1 MNDFGWLDELP
12 DYGAA
17 PAAESV
23 VAPAAPA
30 AEPLPIPEV
39 PVKSAAVRSAE
50 LDAFV
55 LAGRYDTPEIRE
67 TLARNKEL
75 EGLAARRRKLDGLN
89 SRAVAGQTVLRYA
102 FPELKGEPGA
112 YFTKQGKELPD
123 CQTRTDAF
131 AAVYDDYLAGVEAEY
146 KKLLERR
153 AAWQAHKV
161 EVSQA
166 VVDVVAGR
174 TAPAALHERLTPEQM
189 EVYQKEFD
197 ADATEKA
204 GVAMG
209 LLREAFA
216 GDAET
221 GLKNMVNQGLANR
234 VTAVLSDL
242 NEEGE
247 LVLNE
252 KAVGMFQGALTAL
265 MQEAKGKSGEEYKFL
280 HNLLVGLGNPV
291 RRRSK
296 DIQGVLGL
304 MVQADTAAALA
315 MAGRK
320 VESQEVQEQMQE
332 GIEELRGRW
341 RNDEVY
347 ARLRGMLDAAQ
358 SEGNATAETADF
370 LAKSVNVL
378 GSVVGQTAPFFV
390 PGVGAGIAFLQAFD
404 EKRNAAYFKGLKPGT
419 AEWSAFIDAATSVAV
434 EKIAFGSVSRV
445 SGTVKLLEKVPGYGP
460 VRNALLGS
468 FYWRAVAEVGAGVLE
483 ESAVEP
489 SAEALLQWMIRGG
502 ASVWGDVGGRYDWA
516 KYAEEL
522 KGMFQPEQ
530 LAATV
535 IFGAGLTGMQS
546 PLIKDAAK
554 GYSRHVEYLMGQGIG
569 REEARNISAMEDAE
583 ERVKAAAAAKAE
595 AWKDP
600 EVAKANQRAAAVAFA
615 EIAEARA
622 VVESRAYAE
631 LRQELRLPEVEKV
644 SDKEGRY
651 LITTYNR
658 VDGTELYRGEVGEE
672 QLLAMLNHYIKQED
686 DLRVRRAQSA
696 MGANAMLRAVEA
708 TGEVVVE
715 DMGAAKNP
723 ESGERVISEL
733 GAMGE
738 AEFRYAAELA
748 LDEFEA
754 RKAAGMSEGEALA
767 TPFEALS
774 RYMPLGSW
782 LKLEAA
788 FKQRLATAGETSGEE
803 GADATR
809 LLNTVPA
816 AGTTKADSLFL
827 AATGQVGAREVLE
840 DTLEH
845 KQKKVTGNDPAK
857 LQAWHRLLKDAQK
870 EVRRLGFN
878 LSFYQ
883 GEDGMDAAA
892 LQEKVTEGMSKLASA
907 HVLANADALPLPAW
921 VKELLRWHMAALE
934 DAAGIVVLAE
944 AYRQGR
950 ERGNIGQEIEEVLAD
965 LGKKVASMYAQAELT
980 EADVQ
985 AYRDARARYKE
996 LTGDVTPSAEE
1007 VRAEQDAADARER
1020 ERVTSAV
1027 DTKSVIPPSDD
1038 ERTDVETFSP
1048 AGDLPEEVRAAFP
1061 KGACYNIGARAWL
1074 GMVPVARLHLS
1085 PDAPQVKVGSNK
1097 KGVVNPLV
1105 GDYRADAPPVYVWQR
1120 KNGTLEVISGRHRLD
1135 LAKRTNTEMIAAYVY
1150 PEDAAHDA
1158 KWARLLDYE
1167 QNMQDDQADEL
1178 TAAIYVRETQLSD
1191 EELTRRGL
1199 TRGGTKSA
1207 RGILIG
1213 REARED
1219 LWSRFQSR
1227 AVDPRMAEAICRLTM
1242 HMPDASRIDAMQAM
1256 AAADLAKGKSL
1267 EHVAA
1272 KLQLM
1277 AHADADGEA
1286 TQGLLSF
1293 GESFDE
1299 ALERSAE
1306 FIAKSIEVINK
1317 HIAAVTKARSLGKG
1331 GVSEQ
1336 EGISVGLD
1344 MDPKQRLAELNE
1356 LKAAYEKCGFHE
1368 KIRFRALTWDG
1379 KSDVDPIGDY
1389 ARDKA
1394 AAAELAGPT
1403 AEELEQQARDAAAEA
1418 TGTFGFATYTTRQL
1432 SRAYATD
1439 AAGNKLDAD
1448 TFITTPNGNL
1458 DWYIFPQDDKT
1469 QKLLASRRIKN
1480 LPIRLTVGKQT
1491 NQTHRGFGLIHMLNH
1506 FDDYVK
1512 VGETPLLHL
1521 YNTLSNLVKIR
1532 GGALGRYNFKGEYEG
1547 EDSKLIAQLLEED
1560 GYYSIITSYPE
1571 QMDRRPQAGELVIG
1585 RVLFQFPSN
1594 SGKNQIH
1601 VSKSQSNAVTASVS
1615 TNGQASAGNVAQSP
1629 AQVNIY
1635 DVRIKDS
1642 SGNLI
1647 FQQPVEAKANFSVAR
1662 NLAVV
1667 SAEMDARYMD
1677 AVKRGDMDAAQRMVN
1692 DVARMRG
1699 YMADSDYQ
1707 GSECFNGTAPSA
1719 NAYFDTD
1726 EERYEAW
1733 ENGEFEGTVSL
1744 ADFVRRGMEPGNL
1757 EWLITSPGAY
1767 QRADEYQRES
1777 IEAIRKAKSSKRGK
1791 VTIYRAVPADIKE
1804 DSVRNG
1810 DWVTFSKKYAE
1821 YHISLQDWEKGRIIK
1836 QVVPIDDVWWDGND
1850 VNEWGYDDGKEYA
1863 YRNTANNRK
1872 LLDAVTYDK
1881 NGDIVPL
1888 SKRFDYSSPDVSFSV
1903 VGEKAANWDKIK
1915 HRAFKG
1921 RDDGKLRVELD
1932 ASGSKVKDFPNAYPV
1947 QEVMRKL
1954 VHDGLYDSED
1964 YMVYSSLAFAEDM
1977 TREERGE
1984 RKLSETEL
1992 KEDCDKYPD
2001 LAEEVELGLKAAGLT
2016 WESDVQ
2022 EARGA
2027 CFTALGKWKKT
2038 LEAELKQRNIEK
2050 PTGEAWHALV
2060 EQKPGL
2066 GSANVGKRVVSAWS
2080 GKWLDDVLDFPELYK
2095 AYPQLRSIQLAEDTG
2110 MELADASYADFAR
2123 RHGAKEGK
2131 EDGQY
2136 PFGFINMNPK
2146 SSAWSNEQEAKGLL
2160 LHEVQHAI
2168 QGIEGFAKGGN
2179 PKTVRETVEK
2189 LLEND
2194 GFRIE
2199 WLERDLRWFAA
2210 INIARDYL
2218 NEAKRLRKYPNAWK
2232 YSGQRF
2238 RWSRISSSAEEIR
2251 EAILRDIAERYEAF
2265 RRDDT
2270 AETLLLDMNDS
2281 LLPVVRFSSLESI
2294 EAGLEKLKMLKSRK
2308 QAFRGTSAKKGRKLA
2323 DLQKRY
2329 DRMKR
2334 VLDKFKYE
2342 PFELYRRMAGEIESR
2357 NVELRRDW
2365 TAEQRA
2371 ARPFNETLEYPGE
2384 ALVAFSVTSMSE
2396 AAQGLL
2402 EGNVKVSRV
2411 EELVKDF
2418 NAQIAN
2424 WNRVAAGKMG
2434 RADARTGA
2442 EMFGAVQALLSSAR
2456 RVLPEGYRANVYT
2469 LMQWASVYAGMA
2481 ETGQLPAAGALK
2493 GKPEILEAF
2502 KRKMLNETSMAA
2514 NQFEAEAMLA
2524 SIGEQKLN
2532 EVMVKVLQQVR
2543 GQLVRYAKDELWSKV
2558 LKVVD
2563 RAYAK
2568 DEAGKKPRRGKMAA
2582 VDYERLEQVLK
2593 LLRMDPEEVRE
2604 EMNGLQGKISEATA
2618 ERAAELE
2625 AELQDLSVFGGW
2637 SGMSLQQAMAAHEA
2651 LVLLVSTG
2659 RTSWQKQLDRRKA
2672 EIEWLARE
2680 MSRALPTDKTVSGTR
2695 NAERTRLWRAMKRL
2709 PYGFM
2714 SYSQLMLALSNR
2726 LGEQFCFD
2734 RIQEMTDANAALL
2747 NAEKDR
2753 MYWMLKL
2760 VQKVSGKQGEVA
2772 CEKWLADFDTPEDT
2786 KIVLSPMSWCE
2797 VTMTVEAAEAWLAAG
2812 KEERTRQWEE
2822 RRKDEDRLKRSLR
2835 EERPMVPE
2843 ELIPELRKA
2852 VKEYKGNKRKKSG
2865 KVTVRG
2871 EYEEKGRA
2879 KTLTCSRDAALYA
2892 ILLHEQDDYSTVF
2905 VPGRPDEV
2913 KHGLLYRE
2921 GLNTPAKIQQL
2932 YDFVG
2937 PAGLA
2942 YGYALRKRLQEQ
2954 GLTVG
2959 QVWEAREGVPFKF
2972 RDNYFRASF
2981 DRLAIQDKN
2990 PLTDGRVNGM
3000 GGGKYGML
3008 VNRVPAHQEP
3018 AKWDMGASMVFL
3030 AASLEQDNY
3039 IFTSHITDLWS
3050 KLLMQREFARR
3061 LQAYVGDDVMRKLVL
3076 WMDAID
3082 GAPLDNMSAFMNLS
3096 HWQGFFTGAW
3106 AASVLNGNGYVLMK
3120 QSSALLHGYLAGYV
3134 PESIK
3139 EQEDGVR
3146 EVAHRHIGFWEFLG
3160 HAVSGGPI
3168 TMKEIEETEYVRA
3181 RRTAQGRGVATQGM
3195 QDAGRKRSA
3204 LAVPSEKLGELI
3216 EKVDV
3221 WINKRSV
3228 RAFANA
3234 FYTASKK
3241 LNEENGN
3248 LLTEDQLRQ
3257 GALQAV
3263 GRVLELGAQPLTRMQ
3278 KGIFQNGSGML
3289 GKMTF
3294 AMKSESINKL
3304 GLMSAQAV
3312 RGERV
3317 SPLVGW
3323 ISLGVFNAAVTYL
3336 IAMLQG
3342 DEDDEK
3348 NTWVSHATSVGI
3360 STATG
3365 PLSAVP
3371 ILSESL
3377 AELASWITGERVYSA
3392 DYARQIV
3399 DAGGLVRGVRK
3410 IYRHH
3415 AGVRE
3420 MGWEDYF
3427 KTLTALV
3434 RASGA
3439 GFGAFSRSGSEAVS
3453 SFGSLMLSAAAGA
3466 NVSRLGKDVLTR
3478 AGLFEPQKKSAKK
3491 SQRRRR
3497 TRRKRR

>member
-23 VAPAAPA
+23 VAEAAPA

-39 PVKSAAVRSAE
+39 PVKSVAVRSAE

-75 EGLAARRRKLDGLN
+75 EGLAARRRKLNGLN

-112 YFTKQGKELPD
+112 YFTKQGKELPE

-197 ADATEKA
+197 AGATEKA

-234 VTAVLSDL
+234 VTAALSDL

-332 GIEELRGRW
+332 DIEELRGRW

-644 SDKEGRY
+644 ADKEGRY
-651 LITTYNR
+651 VITTYNR

-696 MGANAMLRAVEA
+696 MGANALLRAVEA

-845 KQKKVTGNDPAK
+845 KQKKVTGNEPAK

-1038 ERTDVETFSP
+1038 ERTDAETFSP
-1048 AGDLPEEVRAAFP
+1048 AGDLPEEVRGVFP
-1061 KGACYNIGARAWL
+1061 KGASYNIGARTWL

-1135 LAKRTNTEMIAAYVY
+1135 LAKRTGTEMIAAYVY
-1150 PEDAAHDA
+1150 QEDLAHDA
-1158 KWARLLDYE
+1158 KWARLLDFE

-1178 TAAIYVRETQLSD
+1178 TAAIYVRETGLND

-1199 TRGGTKSA
+1199 TRGGSRSA

-1227 AVDPRMAEAICRLTM
+1227 AIDPRTAEAICRLTM
-1242 HMPDASRIDAMQAM
+1242 HMPDKGRIDAMQAM
-1256 AAADLAKGKSL
+1256 AAADLARGKSL

-1286 TQGLLSF
+1286 QQGLLSF

-1299 ALERSAE
+1299 AMERSAE
-1306 FIAKSIEVINK
+1306 YIARCIEVINR
-1317 HIAAVTKARSLGKG
+1317 HISAVTKARFLGKG

-1344 MDPKQRLAELNE
+1344 VDPKKRLVELNE

-1368 KIRFRALTWDG
+1368 NIRFRALTWDG
-1379 KSDVDPIGDY
+1379 RSDVDPIGDY
-1389 ARDKA
+1389 AKDKA
-1394 AAAELAGPT
+1394 AAAALEGPT
-1403 AEELEQQARDAAAEA
+1403 AEELEAQAREAAAEA
-1418 TGTFGFATYTTRQL
+1418 TGTFGFSTYTPRVLQH
-1432 SRAYATD
+1432 SYATD
-1439 AAGNKLDAD
+1439 INGNKLDAD

-1458 DWYIFPQDDKT
+1458 NWYEFPKDAKT
-1469 QKLLASRRIKN
+1469 QRLLASRRIKN
-1480 LPIRLTVGKQT
+1480 LPIRLRVGKQ
-1491 NQTHRGFGLIHMLNH
+1491 NKREHEGFGLIHMLNH
-1506 FDDYVK
+1506 FDDYAEK
-1512 VGETPLLHL
+1512 GETPLLHL
-1521 YNTLSNLVKIR
+1521 YNTLANLVKIR
-1532 GGALGRYNFKGEYEG
+1532 GGAYGRYDFKGEYDG
-1547 EDSKLIAQLLEED
+1547 NDSKLVAQLIED
-1560 GYYSIITSYPE
+1560 DGCYSIVSCYPV
-1571 QMDRRPQAGELVIG
+1571 QMNRRPQAGELVIG
-1585 RVLFQFPSN
+1585 RVLFQFPPN
-1594 SGKNQIH
+1594 SGTAQIP
-1601 VSKSQSNAVTASVS
+1601 VGKSQNNAVTTSAG
-1615 TNGQASAGNVAQSP
+1615 TNGQASAEKVAQTP
-1629 AQVNIY
+1629 GQVNIY
-1635 DVRIKDS
+1635 DVRIMDS
-1642 SGNLI
+1642 SGNVI
-1647 FQQPVEAKANFSVAR
+1647 FQQVVEP
-1662 NLAVV
+1662 
-1667 SAEMDARYMD
+1667 E
-1677 AVKRGDMDAAQRMVN
+1677 VN
-1692 DVARMRG
+1692 
-1699 YMADSDYQ
+1699 
-1707 GSECFNGTAPSA
+1707 
-1719 NAYFDTD
+1719 
-1726 EERYEAW
+1726 
-1733 ENGEFEGTVSL
+1733 
-1744 ADFVRRGMEPGNL
+1744 
-1757 EWLITSPGAY
+1757 
-1767 QRADEYQRES
+1767 
-1777 IEAIRKAKSSKRGK
+1777 
-1791 VTIYRAVPADIKE
+1791 
-1804 DSVRNG
+1804 
-1810 DWVTFSKKYAE
+1810 
-1821 YHISLQDWEKGRIIK
+1821 
-1836 QVVPIDDVWWDGND
+1836 
-1850 VNEWGYDDGKEYA
+1850 
-1863 YRNTANNRK
+1863 
-1872 LLDAVTYDK
+1872 
-1881 NGDIVPL
+1881 
-1888 SKRFDYSSPDVSFSV
+1888 FSV
-1903 VGEKAANWDKIK
+1903 VGQGAANWDKIK

-1921 RDDGKLRVELD
+1921 RDDGKLRVEID
-1932 ASGSKVKDFPNAYPV
+1932 ASQAQVVSGAFDTEAQKAFRRILTAAYYEEIPEEKSKPI
-1947 QEVMRKL
+1947 L
-1954 VHDGLYDSED
+1954 D
-1964 YMVYSSLAFAEDM
+1964 YAQVLEEYRAAEHRLIMESSDN
-1977 TREERGE
+1977 EERNAALRGAVQALKKKSNELRWTAYEMLKSLFATEGVE
-1984 RKLSETEL
+1984 RFDFLRPTDMDVLVTDFL
-1992 KEDCDKYPD
+1992 KQES
-2001 LAEEVELGLKAAGLT
+2001 
-2016 WESDVQ
+2016 WESD
-2022 EARGA
+2022 AA
-2027 CFTALGKWKKT
+2027 
-2038 LEAELKQRNIEK
+2038 AELLEGVRPVFAVNLSEI
-2050 PTGEAWHALV
+2050 
-2060 EQKPGL
+2060 
-2066 GSANVGKRVVSAWS
+2066 
-2080 GKWLDDVLDFPELYK
+2080 LDYPELYE
-2095 AYPQLRSIQLAEDTG
+2095 AYPQLADIRVYREKQMLHNASGYVSESEYGDSIHVWRGL
-2110 MELADASYADFAR
+2110 
-2123 RHGAKEGK
+2123 
-2131 EDGQY
+2131 
-2136 PFGFINMNPK
+2136 
-2146 SSAWSNEQEAKGLL
+2146 SAWKLRSTL
-2160 LHEVQHAI
+2160 LHEVQHLI
-2168 QGIEGFAKGGN
+2168 QKIEGFAKGGN
-2179 PKTVRETVEK
+2179 LARA
-2189 LLEND
+2189 
-2194 GFRIE
+2194 R
-2199 WLERDLRWFAA
+2199 AY
-2210 INIARDYL
+2210 INNMASQGNAYAMELKGLTDY
-2218 NEAKRLRKYPNAWK
+2218 
-2232 YSGQRF
+2232 
-2238 RWSRISSSAEEIR
+2238 
-2251 EAILRDIAERYEAF
+2251 
-2265 RRDDT
+2265 
-2270 AETLLLDMNDS
+2270 
-2281 LLPVVRFSSLESI
+2281 
-2294 EAGLEKLKMLKSRK
+2294 
-2308 QAFRGTSAKKGRKLA
+2308 
-2323 DLQKRY
+2323 
-2329 DRMKR
+2329 
-2334 VLDKFKYE
+2334 
-2342 PFELYRRMAGEIESR
+2342 ELYRRLAGEIESR
-2357 NVELRRDW
+2357 NVESRSWWSAEKRAQVPFNDTLEFPGEALVSFSVIGPKAKTWDRYKERAFKGRDDGKMRVELDTSQAKLKKAPLHRLDDSLVREVERRLAFFRDELEKQKRWEIVSKLWAAGEYDLRTYDEMSFLRRVLHGAGIEFRNIPQM
-2365 TAEQRA
+2365 AELGVCALALDGDAAKRLLKAVNMPGVEGFNQLGEVLDFPELFEAYPELKKLPVRWMDDTFRYKGAYLTGGRFAEPCIFAKRRRTDGGKLSTLLHEVQHWIQHREGFAYGSVPGGAQAFLRRA
-2371 ARPFNETLEYPGE
+2371 GHPAAEEDNLYKRFAGEIEARNVQARRWMSADERAELPFNETLEHPGRAISYSMDE
-2384 ALVAFSVTSMSE
+2384 IMAVGFSVTSMAD

-2402 EGNVKVSRV
+2402 EGNVKVSRA

-2424 WNRVAAGKMG
+2424 WNRVAAGKQG

-2514 NQFEAEAMLA
+2514 NQAEAEAMLA

-2582 VDYERLEQVLK
+2582 VDYARLEQVLK
-2593 LLRMDPEEVRE
+2593 LLRMDPEVVRE

-2680 MSRALPTDKTVSGTR
+2680 MSRALPTDETVSGTR

-2714 SYSQLMLALSNR
+2714 SYSQLMLALSDR

-2753 MYWMLKL
+2753 MSWMLAL

-2822 RRKDEDRLKRSLR
+2822 RRKDEARLKRSLR

-3008 VNRVPAHQEP
+3008 VNRVPTHQEP

-3039 IFTSHITDLWS
+3039 IFTSHITDRWR

-3076 WMDAID
+3076 WMDVID

-3139 EQEDGVR
+3139 EQEDGAR

-3221 WINKRSV
+3221 GINKRSV

-3234 FYTASKK
+3234 FYAASKK

-3304 GLMSAQAV
+3304 GLMSAQLV

-3348 NTWVSHATSVGI
+3348 NTWVSHATSAGI

-3427 KTLTALV
+3427 KNLTALV

-3439 GFGAFSRSGSEAVS
+3439 GFGAFSRSGSEAMS

-3478 AGLFEPQKKSAKK
+3478 AGLFEPQKKAAKK
-3491 SQRRRR
+3491 EQGRRR
-3497 TRRKRR
+3497 TKRSGRRKAE

>member
-23 VAPAAPA
+23 VAAAAPA

-39 PVKSAAVRSAE
+39 PVQRAAAKAE
-50 LDAFV
+50 LDAFL

-112 YFTKQGKELPD
+112 YFTKQGKELPE

-234 VTAVLSDL
+234 VTAALSDL
-242 NEEGE
+242 NEAGE

-320 VESQEVQEQMQE
+320 MESQEVQDQMQE
-332 GIEELRGRW
+332 DIEELRGRW

-644 SDKEGRY
+644 ADKEGRY

-883 GEDGMDAAA
+883 GEDDMDAAA

-907 HVLANADALPLPAW
+907 HVLANADALPLQAW

-1020 ERVTSAV
+1020 ERVTAAV

-1038 ERTDVETFSP
+1038 ERTEAETFSP
-1048 AGDLPEEVRAAFP
+1048 AGDLPEEVRGVFP
-1061 KGACYNIGARAWL
+1061 KGASYNIGARTWL

-1105 GDYRADAPPVYVWQR
+1105 GDYRQDAPPVYVWQR
-1120 KNGTLEVISGRHRLD
+1120 RNGTLEVISGRHRLD

-1306 FIAKSIEVINK
+1306 FIARSIEVINK

-1389 ARDKA
+1389 ARDKTEEA
-1394 AAAELAGPT
+1394 ALNGPT
-1403 AEELEQQARDAAAEA
+1403 AEELEQQARDEAAEA
-1418 TGTFGFATYTTRQL
+1418 TGTFGFSTYTTRQL

-1439 AAGNKLDAD
+1439 AAGNKLASD

-1458 DWYIFPQDDKT
+1458 DWYRFPQDKKT
-1469 QKLLASRRIKN
+1469 QKLLASRGVKN

-1506 FDDYVK
+1506 FDDYVS

-1521 YNTLSNLVKIR
+1521 YNTLFNLVKIR

-1547 EDSKLIAQLLEED
+1547 KDSKLVAQLLEED

-1647 FQQPVEAKANFSVAR
+1647 FQQPVEAKANFSVTR
-1662 NLAVV
+1662 NLAAVHSIPLDTMLQVEKTLGGLAKPSIAITRLDKPYSWGGTPDRVYLVGSPELADPQKGNLVYDRDAWTGKGPFLMESGGAYDYRKGEYFEPTLEAFVSRTIKKKGMEEGSDLRAQSAVQISTMEAVKLHREKLSDTEESTEQKIKTNEALDSLIVDVVNLNKKGLNYEEVAYILAKVCWRSSPLADGAPSIREVSRDQAKGILNEMGIRVKDIKKPLVDKFVKAVGGLKNELEDYLESVPQRAVMFNEFEYAVMPV
-1667 SAEMDARYMD
+1667 SARETAGLDEMLQRNGIKPIYHDGTEEGRKAALAGLVNDAR
-1677 AVKRGDMDAAQRMVN
+1677 
-1692 DVARMRG
+1692 
-1699 YMADSDYQ
+1699 
-1707 GSECFNGTAPSA
+1707 
-1719 NAYFDTD
+1719 
-1726 EERYEAW
+1726 
-1733 ENGEFEGTVSL
+1733 
-1744 ADFVRRGMEPGNL
+1744 
-1757 EWLITSPGAY
+1757 
-1767 QRADEYQRES
+1767 
-1777 IEAIRKAKSSKRGK
+1777 
-1791 VTIYRAVPADIKE
+1791 
-1804 DSVRNG
+1804 
-1810 DWVTFSKKYAE
+1810 
-1821 YHISLQDWEKGRIIK
+1821 
-1836 QVVPIDDVWWDGND
+1836 
-1850 VNEWGYDDGKEYA
+1850 
-1863 YRNTANNRK
+1863 
-1872 LLDAVTYDK
+1872 
-1881 NGDIVPL
+1881 
-1888 SKRFDYSSPDVSFSV
+1888 VSFSV

-1921 RDDGKLRVELD
+1921 RDDGKMRVELD
-1932 ASGSKVKDFPNAYPV
+1932 TSQAKLKKAPLHRLDDSLVR
-1947 QEVMRKL
+1947 EVERR
-1954 VHDGLYDSED
+1954 
-1964 YMVYSSLAFAEDM
+1964 LAFFRDELEKQKRWEIVSKLWAA
-1977 TREERGE
+1977 GE
-1984 RKLSETEL
+1984 
-1992 KEDCDKYPD
+1992 YD
-2001 LAEEVELGLKAAGLT
+2001 LRTYDEMSFLRRVLYGAGIEFRNIPQMAELGVCALALDGDAAKRLLKVVDMPGV
-2016 WESDVQ
+2016 EGFN
-2022 EARGA
+2022 R
-2027 CFTALGKWKKT
+2027 LG
-2038 LEAELKQRNIEK
+2038 E
-2050 PTGEAWHALV
+2050 
-2060 EQKPGL
+2060 
-2066 GSANVGKRVVSAWS
+2066 
-2080 GKWLDDVLDFPELYK
+2080 VLNFPELYE
-2095 AYPQLRSIQLAEDTG
+2095 AYPELKKLPVRWMDDSFRYKGSYLTGGRFAEPCI
-2110 MELADASYADFAR
+2110 FAKR
-2123 RHGAKEGK
+2123 KRTDGGK
-2131 EDGQY
+2131 L
-2136 PFGFINMNPK
+2136 
-2146 SSAWSNEQEAKGLL
+2146 STL
-2160 LHEVQHAI
+2160 LHEVQHWI
-2168 QGIEGFAKGGN
+2168 QHREGFAYGTVPGGAQA
-2179 PKTVRETVEK
+2179 
-2189 LLEND
+2189 
-2194 GFRIE
+2194 F
-2199 WLERDLRWFAA
+2199 LRRAGHPA
-2210 INIARDYL
+2210 
-2218 NEAKRLRKYPNAWK
+2218 
-2232 YSGQRF
+2232 
-2238 RWSRISSSAEEIR
+2238 AEEDN
-2251 EAILRDIAERYEAF
+2251 LYK
-2265 RRDDT
+2265 
-2270 AETLLLDMNDS
+2270 
-2281 LLPVVRFSSLESI
+2281 RF
-2294 EAGLEKLKMLKSRK
+2294 
-2308 QAFRGTSAKKGRKLA
+2308 
-2323 DLQKRY
+2323 
-2329 DRMKR
+2329 
-2334 VLDKFKYE
+2334 
-2342 PFELYRRMAGEIESR
+2342 AGEIEAR
-2357 NVELRRDW
+2357 NVQARRWMSADERAEL
-2365 TAEQRA
+2365 
-2371 ARPFNETLEYPGE
+2371 PFNETLEHPGRAISYSLDE
-2384 ALVAFSVTSMSE
+2384 IMAVGFSVTSMAE

-2402 EGNVKVSRV
+2402 EGNVKVTRA

-2424 WNRVAAGKMG
+2424 WNRVAAGKQG

-2502 KRKMLNETSMAA
+2502 KRNMLNETSMAA
-2514 NQFEAEAMLA
+2514 NQAEAEAMLA

-2582 VDYERLEQVLK
+2582 VDYARLEQVLK

-2714 SYSQLMLALSNR
+2714 SYSQLMLALSDR

-2753 MYWMLKL
+2753 MSWMLKL

-2843 ELIPELRKA
+2843 ELIPELRKV

-3008 VNRVPAHQEP
+3008 VNRVPTHQEP

-3039 IFTSHITDLWS
+3039 IFTSHITDRWR

-3234 FYTASKK
+3234 FYAASKK

-3348 NTWVSHATSVGI
+3348 NTWVSHATSAGI

-3399 DAGGLVRGVRK
+3399 DAGGLARGVRK

-3439 GFGAFSRSGSEAVS
+3439 GFGAFSRSGSEAMS

-3478 AGLFEPQKKSAKK
+3478 AGLFDPQKKKAAKK
-3491 SQRRRR
+3491 GQERRR
-3497 TRRKRR
+3497 TKRTGRRKAE